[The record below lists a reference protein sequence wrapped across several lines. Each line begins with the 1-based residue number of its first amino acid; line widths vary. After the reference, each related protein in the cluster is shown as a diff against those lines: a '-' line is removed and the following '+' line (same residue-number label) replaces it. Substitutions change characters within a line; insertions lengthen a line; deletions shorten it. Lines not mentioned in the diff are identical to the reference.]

1 MNKFLGLKVD
11 QQVGGCHQA
20 RQLAFDPRLT
30 RWEERTTLESC
41 PLTSTCTLW
50 DTQNKSSI

>member
-1 MNKFLGLKVD
+1 MKNFLGLKVD